1 VSQDAEEV
9 QTDRCG
15 RLNDN
20 NRKDKVM
27 GYFSYDLQP
36 ITLEHKDK
44 IRLLLDK
51 GWTSAQIQKRRYRK
65 YTARQ
70 IGAVRGWMRRG
81 KY

>member
-1 VSQDAEEV
+1 M
-9 QTDRCG
+9 TTYCG
-15 RLNDN
+15 CGLE
-20 NRKDKVM
+20 
-27 GYFSYDLQP
+27 P
-36 ITLEHKDK
+36 ITLDHKDK

-51 GWTSAQIQKRRYRK
+51 GWKPADIQRRRYRR

>member
-1 VSQDAEEV
+1 MSA
-9 QTDRCG
+9 
-15 RLNDN
+15 
-20 NRKDKVM
+20 
-27 GYFSYDLQP
+27 GYKAVGYVTGVPLQP
-36 ITLEHKDK
+36 ITVDNKDK

-51 GWTSAQIQKRRYRK
+51 GWTPAQIQRRRYRK

>member
-1 VSQDAEEV
+1 MSINGL
-9 QTDRCG
+9 T
-15 RLNDN
+15 
-20 NRKDKVM
+20 
-27 GYFSYDLQP
+27 P

-51 GWTSAQIQKRRYRK
+51 GWTPAQIQRRRYRK
-65 YTARQ
+65 YTVRQ